1 MGEIIALTRMT
12 GGEYDAARA
21 AIGNRKDAKPKW
33 DQELCKLFTA
43 SGWLMPR
50 KKPIG
55 SNLRRAAVPEGPK
68 GRFKIP
74 QKLVGRIRVRA
85 RRSSFG
91 VPPPAPA

>member
-55 SNLRRAAVPEGPK
+55 SDLPASGPDATPS
-68 GRFKIP
+68 RFLMIDWP
-74 QKLVGRIRVRA
+74 
-85 RRSSFG
+85 
-91 VPPPAPA
+91 